1 MSKKSILI
9 SLASI
14 LLILSVALF
23 LRIESYNLPGIEPED
38 QEFYRDSEGKP
49 YLYGM
54 DSYYNYRLTQNFIE
68 RGIMGDR
75 IINGIEWDSYSY
87 SPPGVP
93 LDYPPLL
100 IYITALLYEIINY
113 FVSMPLITISFW
125 LPAIISPLA
134 GIVVY
139 LFVKR
144 YFNNT
149 AGIVAG
155 ILTVISPFYL
165 LRTIPGWFDTDM
177 FNILFPILVIWS
189 FIESINNKEIKKKVF
204 FASTSSFLMLLFS
217 MAWNG
222 WQYIFYI
229 IIFFTLF
236 YIIWRYSKG
245 KTIKECLVSLTI
257 FFGGSLLLI
266 LVFTGFVN
274 FLKPFY
280 GLMELFNLITT
291 NPWAP
296 WPDLYVGVSELTI
309 PSFSELISELGLIFL
324 IMGIIGLFLMYL
336 ILKNKQMKEKYLMKM
351 NWFIYLF
358 LVAWALVGFV
368 SLLKG
373 ARFILLLIL
382 PLSISA
388 GIVVGIL
395 LKSFESLFKNKKTSK
410 ALYILIIGAI
420 IIPQLIIAHNSLER
434 SLPSSND
441 DLWDSAQWI
450 KNNTPDDTLI
460 ILDWSYGHF
469 FSAIAE
475 RPVVFDGR
483 SAYIETLP
491 IRHFYDQ
498 NLTFDGRIPNTSR
511 EYWISR
517 AFASNNE
524 TLSAGIFRMIANSGD
539 SAYLTL
545 DGFTNNTTKSVLILN
560 EIVGVD
566 KDSAFEILTN
576 KYLLSENQSTEILK
590 YTHPPYT
597 RPFVVLT
604 YDGMI
609 NTGNLDFYFGNW
621 DFDEQIGGEY
631 TYSVGNF
638 EYINQVITST
648 NEVEYNT
655 QNNIITWKNMEP
667 YCVIELMND
676 TIKKRYL
683 NSKSDI
689 CVVILWDDRKIVVM
703 DKKFEN
709 SLFTKL
715 VLQKENTEN
724 FESEYKNKKVV
735 VWKVTSY

>member
-23 LRIESYNLPGIEPED
+23 LRIESYNLPGIGPED

-100 IYITALLYEIINY
+100 IYITALLYEVINY
-113 FVSMPLITISFW
+113 FVSVPLLTISFW
-125 LPAIISPLA
+125 LPALISPLA
-134 GIVVY
+134 GIAVY

-144 YFNNT
+144 YVNNT

-155 ILTVISPFYL
+155 VLTVISPFYL

-177 FNILFPILVIWS
+177 FNILFPVLVVWS
-189 FIESINNKEIKKKVF
+189 FIESINNKDIKKKVF
-204 FASTSSFLMLLFS
+204 FASTSSFLMLIFS

-229 IIFFTLF
+229 IIFFTLL
-236 YIIWRYSKG
+236 YLIWRYSKG
-245 KTIKECLVSLTI
+245 KKNIKECLVSLTI
-257 FFGGSLLLI
+257 FSGGSLLLI
-266 LVFTGFVN
+266 LFLTGFVN

-291 NPWAP
+291 NPWVP
-296 WPDLYVGVSELTI
+296 WPDLYSGVSELII
-309 PSFSELISELGLIFL
+309 PSFGELISELGLIFL
-324 IMGIIGLFLMYL
+324 IIGIIGLFLVYP
-336 ILKNKQMKEKYLMKM
+336 ILKNKEMKEKYLMKM

-358 LVAWALVGFV
+358 LIAWTLAGFV

-373 ARFILLLIL
+373 ARFILLLIP

-410 ALYILIIGAI
+410 VLYILIIGAI
-420 IIPQLIIAHNSLER
+420 IFPQLIIAHNSLER

-483 SAYIETLP
+483 SAYVETLP
-491 IRHFYDQ
+491 IRQFYDS
-498 NLTFDGRIPNTSR
+498 NITFDGRIPNTSR

-517 AFASNNE
+517 AFATSNE
-524 TLSAGIFRMIANSGD
+524 TLSAGIFRMLANGGD

-560 EIVGVD
+560 EILGVD

-576 KYLLSENQSTEILK
+576 KYLLSENQSTEILN

-638 EYINQVITST
+638 EHQVITST
-648 NEVEYNT
+648 NEVEYNA
-655 QNNIITWKNMEP
+655 QNKQITWKNKEP
-667 YCVIELMND
+667 YCVIEVTNN
-676 TIKKRYL
+676 TIKKRYI
-683 NSKSDI
+683 NNESDFCI
-689 CVVILWDDRKIVVM
+689 VILWDDEKTVVI

-724 FESEYKNKKVV
+724 FESIYKNKKVV